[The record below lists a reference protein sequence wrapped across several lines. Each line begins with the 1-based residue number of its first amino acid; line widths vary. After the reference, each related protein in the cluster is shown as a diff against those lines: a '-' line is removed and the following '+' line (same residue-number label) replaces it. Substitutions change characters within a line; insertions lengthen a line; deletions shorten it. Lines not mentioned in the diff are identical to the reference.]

1 MPERKPVERVRDF
14 NEVALGL
21 TKEQAVAEARRCI
34 QCKKPL
40 CVAGC
45 PVEIDIPA
53 FIAEIAKGD
62 FLAAAA
68 KLKEKNSLPAICG
81 RVCPQEDQ
89 CEKVCIL
96 GKKGTPI
103 RIGYLERFAADWAS
117 SKFDVQGSTLGKRE
131 GNIEHGT
138 LNLEHSS
145 HVEHYTKTK
154 VVVVGAGPAGLT
166 CAADLARRGYAVTLF
181 ESLHLPGGVLS
192 YGIPEFRLPKEIVRQ
207 EVEFVKSLGVD
218 LQVDVLVGK
227 TVTLAQLFEEGYKA
241 VFLGAGA
248 GLPNFMGIPGENFKG
263 VYSAN
268 EFLVRVNLMKAYRF
282 PQFLTPVKIGKK
294 VAVIGAGN
302 VAMDAARCSLRL
314 GAGEV
319 TIVYRRTET
328 EMPAR
333 AEEIERAKEEGIKF
347 VLLTAPTEIFADANG
362 WVKEMECLKMQ
373 LGEPDASGRR
383 RPVPVAGSEYKIQV
397 DTVIV
402 AIGQTPNPL
411 IPKADPRLKIE
422 KWGGVIV
429 DGNGMTAIDGGFAGG
444 DLVRGA
450 ATVISAMGDGKK
462 AAAAIDTY
470 LNA

>member
-1 MPERKPVERVRDF
+1 MNNQLSERIMPERSPAERIRDF
-14 NEVALGL
+14 SEVALGL
-21 TKEQAVAEARRCI
+21 TQAQAVAEAKRCL
-34 QCKKPL
+34 QCKKPP
-40 CVAGC
+40 CVSGC

-53 FIAEIAKGD
+53 FIAEIAKED
-62 FLAAAA
+62 FAAAA
-68 KLKEKNSLPAICG
+68 KKLKEKNSLPAICG

-89 CEKVCIL
+89 CEKMCIL
-96 GKKGTPI
+96 GKKSTPI
-103 RIGYLERFAADWAS
+103 RIGYLERFAADWERQN
-117 SKFDVQGSTLGKRE
+117 SKSKISRE
-131 GNIEHGT
+131 AGPNPNKIA
-138 LNLEHSS
+138 
-145 HVEHYTKTK
+145 
-154 VVVVGAGPAGLT
+154 VVGAGPAGLT

-192 YGIPEFRLPKEIVRQ
+192 YGIPEFRLPKAIVHQ

-227 TVTLAQLFEEGYKA
+227 TVTIEQLFKEGYQA

-248 GLPNFMGIPGENFKG
+248 GLPNFMGIPGENVKG

-268 EFLVRVNLMKAYRF
+268 EFLVRVNLMKAYQF
-282 PQFLTPVKIGKK
+282 PQYLTPVKIGKK

-314 GAGEV
+314 GASEV
-319 TIVYRRTET
+319 TIVYRRTEN

-333 AEEIERAKEEGIKF
+333 AEEIERAREEGIKF
-347 VLLTAPTEIFADANG
+347 VLLTAPTEIFADENG
-362 WVKEMECLKMQ
+362 WVKAMECLKMQ
-373 LGEPDASGRR
+373 LGEPDASSRR
-383 RPVPVAGSEYKIQV
+383 RPVPIPGSEYQIQV
-397 DTVIV
+397 DTIVV

-411 IPKADPRLKIE
+411 IPKADPRLKTQ

-429 DGNGMTAIDGGFAGG
+429 DENGMATVPGVFAGG

-462 AAAAIDTY
+462 AAAAIAAW
-470 LNA
+470 LK

>member
-1 MPERKPVERVRDF
+1 
-14 NEVALGL
+14 
-21 TKEQAVAEARRCI
+21 
-34 QCKKPL
+34 
-40 CVAGC
+40 
-45 PVEIDIPA
+45 
-53 FIAEIAKGD
+53 
-62 FLAAAA
+62 
-68 KLKEKNSLPAICG
+68 
-81 RVCPQEDQ
+81 
-89 CEKVCIL
+89 
-96 GKKGTPI
+96 
-103 RIGYLERFAADWAS
+103 
-117 SKFDVQGSTLGKRE
+117 
-131 GNIEHGT
+131 
-138 LNLEHSS
+138 
-145 HVEHYTKTK
+145 
-154 VVVVGAGPAGLT
+154 
-166 CAADLARRGYAVTLF
+166 
-181 ESLHLPGGVLS
+181 
-192 YGIPEFRLPKEIVRQ
+192 
-207 EVEFVKSLGVD
+207 
-218 LQVDVLVGK
+218 
-227 TVTLAQLFEEGYKA
+227 
-241 VFLGAGA
+241 
-248 GLPNFMGIPGENFKG
+248 MGIPGENFKG

-429 DGNGMTAIDGGFAGG
+429 DGNGMTAIDGVFAGG